1 MIEKIIEEY
10 EEFEIDF
17 ERNKMIATD
26 FERREIERWQQR
38 ENDRDEKYSLFT
50 FVPLSRKDFEIL
62 ESKSFSKLLSLI
74 GIENSLNKGNVF
86 PKILQQL
93 DIQKSKEFIQE
104 IKSIYAFAEQK
115 DIEEKFNQNDIFDK
129 SLIKKI

>member
-38 ENDRDEKYSLFT
+38 ENNRDEKYSLFT

-104 IKSIYAFAEQK
+104 IKSLYAFAEQK

>member
-104 IKSIYAFAEQK
+104 IKSVYAFAEQK

>member
-74 GIENSLNKGNVF
+74 GIENSVIKGNVF

-104 IKSIYAFAEQK
+104 IKSVYAFAEQK